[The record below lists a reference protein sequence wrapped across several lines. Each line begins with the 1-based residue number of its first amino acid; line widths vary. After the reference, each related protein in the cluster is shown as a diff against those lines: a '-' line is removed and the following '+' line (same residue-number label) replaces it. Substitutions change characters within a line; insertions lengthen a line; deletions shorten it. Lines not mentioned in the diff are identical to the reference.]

1 MEQCCELIHSI
12 YLSMLTLD
20 PPAKSLLIH
29 ISKLKIKYLLSQLRL
44 LSPTFNMLPAVS
56 NICDVFEI

>member
-20 PPAKSLLIH
+20 VEIIAYSY
-29 ISKLKIKYLLSQLRL
+29 LKIKYLLSQLRL

-56 NICDVFEI
+56 NICDVSEI